1 MPKITANSGNRWRL
15 WLRVAT
21 WCMAAASTAF
31 AAHEIRQFAFTDP
44 RFELKDAQTR
54 ASSGASIAVE
64 GAHYASRARMVQ
76 VFEPDFGRSVFR
88 IPLAE
93 RRRRLLA
100 VDWVDEASVSR
111 IWPNRLIV
119 RIRERTP
126 VAFANLHNGFLL
138 VDADGVLLT
147 QPLKARFALPVISG
161 LSLSQ
166 PEEQRRLRVQAM
178 LRFLNELGRSSDSV
192 SEVHVEDPNDLHATV
207 QMKDRAVELWMGDQG
222 FASRYQNFL
231 NHYEQIR
238 NRSQDVS
245 TFDLRID
252 GSIITK

>member
-1 MPKITANSGNRWRL
+1 MPKLTLNPGTRWRL

-31 AAHEIRQFAFTDP
+31 ATREIRRFAFTDP
-44 RFELKDAQTR
+44 RFTLKPDPAQ
-54 ASSGASIAVE
+54 APAAASIVVE
-64 GAHYASRARMVQ
+64 GARYASRSRLMQ
-76 VFEPDFGRSVFR
+76 VFAPDFGRSVFS

-100 VDWVDEASVSR
+100 VDWVEEASVSR
-111 IWPNRLIV
+111 IWPNRLVV

-126 VAFANLHNGFLL
+126 VAFANLHTGFLL
-138 VDADGVLLT
+138 VDADGVLLA
-147 QPLKARFALPVISG
+147 QPLKTRFSLPVISG
-161 LSLSQ
+161 LALDQ
-166 PEEQRRLRVQAM
+166 PEEERRVRVQAM
-178 LRFLNELGRSSDSV
+178 LRFLNELGRSADSI
-192 SEVHVEDPNDLHATV
+192 SEVHVEDPSDLHATV
-207 QMKDRAVELWMGDQG
+207 QMKDRAVELWMGDQS
-222 FASRYQNFL
+222 FTSRYQNFL
-231 NHYEQIR
+231 SHYEQIR